1 MGCMNERFSFTTYS
15 LYKGSPMLFNRKK
28 KKFKQLYP
36 CEHLFEL
43 YNDQKVEQVAI
54 PDSVKSIVFIL
65 PDMATFSGGL
75 TSVLRLVTYLSGF
88 GYDIYYYTL
97 NPTDESVF
105 KHNATINL
113 KGYKGQLIQEQELQQ
128 RTFDV
133 AVATLWTSVYFV
145 AKNRH
150 LFSYKAY
157 FIQDFEPYFYP
168 QGDLFQLS
176 LQTYRMGFLM
186 ISLGS
191 WNKRMIESNDP
202 NLKVHYIDFPFEQS
216 EYQKGSSKRTR
227 IQEKIARKLLTFAV
241 YLKNDPK
248 RAPALV
254 ILQLGYMKQ
263 QLEAQGYTIEIIYY
277 GTDAS
282 FEIMY
287 GFNAGKLSL
296 EALKSLYLKADFG
309 VVASFTNISLVNY
322 EMIAMG
328 LPVMDYR
335 SGSAADFFTDET
347 MLFLS
352 NETDAIYKAV
362 QQILADPQQPEK
374 MVFRAQQH
382 IDGKTWEHTAQQF
395 ASILQ
400 ALPQS
405 ANP

>member
-1 MGCMNERFSFTTYS
+1 MDERFSFTTYS
-15 LYKGSPMLFNRKK
+15 LYKESPMLFKRKK
-28 KKFKQLYP
+28 KKFTQLYP

-43 YNDQKVEQVAI
+43 YNDQKVEQVASGSPI
-54 PDSVKSIVFIL
+54 KSIVFIL

-75 TSVLRLVTYLSGF
+75 TSVLRLATYLSGF
-88 GYDIYYYTL
+88 GYDIFYYTL
-97 NPTDESVF
+97 NPTQDSVF

-133 AVATLWTSVYFV
+133 VVATLWTSVYFV

-150 LFSYKAY
+150 LFRYKAY

-176 LQTYRMGFLM
+176 LQTYRMGFIM

-191 WNKRMIESNDP
+191 WNKRMIESNDSK
-202 NLKVHYIDFPFEQS
+202 LSVHSVDFPFEQS
-216 EYQKGSSKRTR
+216 EYQLESSGRVP
-227 IQEKIARKLLTFAV
+227 IQEKIARKQLTFAV
-241 YLKNDPK
+241 YIKNDPK
-248 RAPALV
+248 RAPALLV
-254 ILQLGYMKQ
+254 LQLGYMKQ
-263 QLEAQGYTIEIIYY
+263 QLESQGYTIEIIYY

-282 FEIMY
+282 YEIPY

-296 EALKSLYLKADFG
+296 EELKSLYLKADFG

-335 SGSAADFFTDET
+335 SGSAPDFFSDDT

-352 NETDAIYKAV
+352 HETDGMYKTVLSLIAS
-362 QQILADPQQPEK
+362 PQRLDAL
-374 MVFRAQQH
+374 VLNAQKH
-382 IDGKTWEHTAQQF
+382 IKGKTWESTAHQF
-395 ASILQ
+395 AAVLQ
-400 ALPQS
+400 SLQEAG
-405 ANP
+405 NT

>member
-1 MGCMNERFSFTTYS
+1 
-15 LYKGSPMLFNRKK
+15 
-28 KKFKQLYP
+28 
-36 CEHLFEL
+36 L

-75 TSVLRLVTYLSGF
+75 TSVLRLATYLSGY

-216 EYQKGSSKRTR
+216 EYQKGSSKRTP

-362 QQILADPQQPEK
+362 QQILADPQQSEN

>member
-1 MGCMNERFSFTTYS
+1 MDERFSFTTYS
-15 LYKGSPMLFNRKK
+15 LYKESPMLFKRKK
-28 KKFKQLYP
+28 KKFTQLYP

-43 YNDQKVEQVAI
+43 YNDQKVEQVASGSPI
-54 PDSVKSIVFIL
+54 KSIVFIL

-75 TSVLRLVTYLSGF
+75 TSVLRLATYLSGF
-88 GYDIYYYTL
+88 GYDIFYYTL
-97 NPTDESVF
+97 NPTQDSVF

-133 AVATLWTSVYFV
+133 VVATLWTSVYFV

-150 LFSYKAY
+150 LFRYKAY

-168 QGDLFQLS
+168 QGDFYQLS
-176 LQTYRMGFLM
+176 LQTYHMGFIM

-191 WNKRMIESNDP
+191 WNKRMIESNDSK
-202 NLKVHYIDFPFEQS
+202 LSVHSVDFPFEQS
-216 EYQKGSSKRTR
+216 EYQLESSGRVP
-227 IQEKIARKLLTFAV
+227 IQEKIARKQLTFAV
-241 YLKNDPK
+241 YIKNDPK
-248 RAPALV
+248 RAPALLV
-254 ILQLGYMKQ
+254 LQLGYMKQ
-263 QLEAQGYTIEIIYY
+263 QLESQGYTIEIIYY

-282 FEIMY
+282 YEIPY

-296 EALKSLYLKADFG
+296 EELKSLYLKADFG

-335 SGSAADFFTDET
+335 SGSAPDFFTDDT

-352 NETDAIYKAV
+352 HETDGMYKTVLSLIAS
-362 QQILADPQQPEK
+362 PQRLDAL
-374 MVFRAQQH
+374 VLNAQKH
-382 IDGKTWEHTAQQF
+382 IKGKTWESTAHQF
-395 ASILQ
+395 AAVLQ
-400 ALPQS
+400 SLQEAG
-405 ANP
+405 NT

>member
-1 MGCMNERFSFTTYS
+1 
-15 LYKGSPMLFNRKK
+15 MLFKRKK
-28 KKFKQLYP
+28 KKFTQLYP

-43 YNDQKVEQVAI
+43 YNDQKVEQAASANPI
-54 PDSVKSIVFIL
+54 NSIVFIL

-75 TSVLRLVTYLSGF
+75 TSVLRLATYLSGF

-97 NPTDESVF
+97 NPTEDSVF

-113 KGYKGQLIQEQELQQ
+113 KDYKGRLIQDQELQQ

-168 QGDLFQLS
+168 QGDFYQLS
-176 LQTYRMGFLM
+176 LQTYHMGFIM

-191 WNKRMIESNDP
+191 WNKRMIESNDSK
-202 NLKVHYIDFPFEQS
+202 LIVHSVDFPFEQS
-216 EYQKGSSKRTR
+216 EYQLHSSGRVPV
-227 IQEKIARKLLTFAV
+227 QEKIARKQLTFAV
-241 YLKNDPK
+241 YVKNDPK

-254 ILQLGYMKQ
+254 ILQLGFMKQ
-263 QLEAQGYTIEIIYY
+263 QLESQGYTIEIIYY

-282 FEIMY
+282 YEIPY

-296 EALKSLYLKADFG
+296 EELKSLYLKADFG

-328 LPVMDYR
+328 LPVMDYQ
-335 SGSAADFFTDET
+335 SGSAPDFFTDDT

-352 NETDAIYKAV
+352 HETDGMYKTV
-362 QQILADPQQPEK
+362 QSLIADPHCLDA
-374 MVFRAQQH
+374 MVLNAQKH
-382 IDGKTWEHTAQQF
+382 IKDKTWESTAHQF
-395 ASILQ
+395 AAVLQ
-400 ALPQS
+400 SLHKADN
-405 ANP
+405 A

>member
-1 MGCMNERFSFTTYS
+1 MDERFSFTTYS
-15 LYKGSPMLFNRKK
+15 LYKESPMLFKRKK
-28 KKFKQLYP
+28 KEFTQLYP

-43 YNDQKVEQVAI
+43 YNDQKVEQVASGSPI
-54 PDSVKSIVFIL
+54 KSIVFIL

-75 TSVLRLVTYLSGF
+75 TSVLRLATYLSGF
-88 GYDIYYYTL
+88 GYDIFYYTL
-97 NPTDESVF
+97 NPTQDSVF

-133 AVATLWTSVYFV
+133 VVATLWTSVYFV

-150 LFSYKAY
+150 LFRYKAY

-176 LQTYRMGFLM
+176 LQTYRMGFIM

-191 WNKRMIESNDP
+191 WNKRMIESNDSK
-202 NLKVHYIDFPFEQS
+202 LSVHSVDFPFEQS
-216 EYQKGSSKRTR
+216 EYQLESSGRVP
-227 IQEKIARKLLTFAV
+227 IQEKIARKQLTFAV
-241 YLKNDPK
+241 YIKNDPK
-248 RAPALV
+248 RAPALLV
-254 ILQLGYMKQ
+254 LQLGHMKQ
-263 QLEAQGYTIEIIYY
+263 QLESQGYTIEIIYY

-282 FEIMY
+282 YEIPY

-296 EALKSLYLKADFG
+296 EELKSLYLKADFG

-335 SGSAADFFTDET
+335 SGSAPDFFSDDT

-352 NETDAIYKAV
+352 HETDGMYKTVLSLIAS
-362 QQILADPQQPEK
+362 PQRLDAL
-374 MVFRAQQH
+374 VLNAQKH
-382 IDGKTWEHTAQQF
+382 IKGKTWESTAHQF
-395 ASILQ
+395 AAVLQ
-400 ALPQS
+400 SLQEAG
-405 ANP
+405 NT